1 MPQRDAAVVPEW
13 LVAPGAAEAFSIEDW
28 FDAMDK
34 LFNTDSYL
42 QTYFDATGKLLQ
54 A

>member
-1 MPQRDAAVVPEW
+1 MVPEW